1 MLYTE
6 QANTI
11 CMSAKFSAFCILQ
24 KTYTRTRTY
33 YRTKVNK
40 RKRDMNKKRGKTGT
54 GKGEGKRKGNK
65 KGNSI
70 IKKII
75 NTNKHNFSDNKT
87 LISPIIK
94 HSYEFI

>member
-11 CMSAKFSAFCILQ
+11 CMSAKSSAYCILQ
-24 KTYTRTRTY
+24 QTYTRTRTY

-40 RKRDMNKKRGKTGT
+40 RKRDMDKKRGKTGT
-54 GKGEGKRKGNK
+54 GKREGKRKGNK

-75 NTNKHNFSDNKT
+75 NTNKHQFSVNKT
-87 LISPIIK
+87 THLNLFKSHK
-94 HSYEFI
+94 EE